1 MWLRSKPQLGNASE
15 ATVHLKRAAWPFM
28 SCSRLNDRW
37 TVTATAD
44 TGEASID
51 NLISNLDDKNLDQL
65 LRRLDPDRFYPTYG
79 DNSVI
84 EQDAP
89 TSGRFYARIERD
101 DDYALWGNYQ
111 TNFNDTEFARVN
123 RTLYGAKLHW
133 DENAFTTLG
142 DARTEVTAFI
152 AEGGTRQAR
161 DELRGTGGSVYYLRR
176 GDISIGSELLTVETR
191 DSVSGLVIE
200 SRRLVYGTDY
210 DLDFIQGRVILTRPL
225 GSTGDDGRL
234 FRDGSQSGNAQVLVA
249 NYEFTPVFGANDNG
263 AVLRWPGQALVRR
276 SRQTGRDL

>member
-1 MWLRSKPQLGNASE
+1 MAFYVR
-15 ATVHLKRAAWPFM
+15 
-28 SCSRLNDRW
+28 SRLNDRW
-37 TVTATAD
+37 SVTATAD
-44 TGEASID
+44 TGEAGLSD
-51 NLISNLDDKNLDQL
+51 LISNLDDKDLNQL
-65 LRRLDPDRFYPTYG
+65 LRRLDPDRYYPTYG

-89 TSGRFYARIERD
+89 TSGRIYARIERD

-123 RTLYGAKLHW
+123 RTLYGAKLNW

-142 DARTEVTAFI
+142 EARTELTAFI
-152 AEGGTRQAR
+152 AEGGSRQAR
-161 DELRGTGGSVYYLRR
+161 DELRGTGGSVYYLRH
-176 GDISIGSELLTVETR
+176 GDISIGSEQLRIETR
-191 DSVSGLVIE
+191 DSVSGLVVE
-200 SRRLVYGTDY
+200 SRRLQYGTDY

-249 NYEFTPVFGANDNG
+249 DYEFTPVFGANDNG
-263 AVLRWPGQALVRR
+263 AVYGGRAKRWFGDHVKLGATYNHSCLLYTSP
-276 SRQTGRDL
+276 SPRDRG